1 MVGAGRRKKGG
12 VAGGSSNA
20 NPDATANISSQS
32 RPVFEAGGF
41 DGPNDPP
48 ASVAGGSRDG
58 GRGRQSSQSA
68 RQGGSR
74 PGSQT
79 RGSSQVRG
87 SSRPSESRKEDKIV
101 FNRNVD
107 FGGSVYGVSSTFQYF
122 LLITYSN
129 MRDSLPSNIPFPKA
143 AKSCKQSPFSFPIV
157 FWIHQS
163 FTVLKRFT
171 FRSHH
176 SFYS

>member
-20 NPDATANISSQS
+20 NPDAAANNSSQS
-32 RPVFEAGGF
+32 RPTFEAGGF

-48 ASVAGGSRDG
+48 GSVVSGSRET

-68 RQGGSR
+68 RPGASR

-87 SSRPSESRKEDKIV
+87 SSRPAEGRKEDKIV

-107 FGGSVYGVSSTFQYF
+107 FGGSVYGVSPTFQYF
-122 LLITYSN
+122 L
-129 MRDSLPSNIPFPKA
+129 
-143 AKSCKQSPFSFPIV
+143 
-157 FWIHQS
+157 
-163 FTVLKRFT
+163 
-171 FRSHH
+171 
-176 SFYS
+176 